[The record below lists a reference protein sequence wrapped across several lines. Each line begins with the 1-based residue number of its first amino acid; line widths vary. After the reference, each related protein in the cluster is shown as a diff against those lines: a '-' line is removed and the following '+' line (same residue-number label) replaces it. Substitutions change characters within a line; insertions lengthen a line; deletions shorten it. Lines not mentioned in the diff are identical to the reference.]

1 MIFNTNLRNF
11 LAVSSSKQRFKHA
24 ESITWSRTCKKF
36 VRYSLLSRKFTI
48 FLIKIWSRNIS
59 LSFLPCHLLIVF
71 GYNTITRQ
79 TRPNYNKLSFSCT
92 PCIYMLCYKRIGS
105 CFSWAIE
112 LWMHLGGLES
122 TQEARVALGC
132 ASSNSYA
139 SLITG
144 TTLA

>member
-11 LAVSSSKQRFKHA
+11 LAVGSSKQWFKHA

-79 TRPNYNKLSFSCT
+79 TRPNYNKASFSCT
-92 PCIYMLCYKRIGS
+92 TCVCMLCYERIS
-105 CFSWAIE
+105 SRFS
-112 LWMHLGGLES
+112 
-122 TQEARVALGC
+122 C
-132 ASSNSYA
+132 ASIGFAWSNSYA

-144 TTLA
+144 TTLAQFTPCLKSWY